1 MSKFTRITISRAR
14 RAITFEQTVSFSDLT
29 PAELAQI
36 EARATPQDPYEILRE
51 RTIALAEY
59 LDCDEATAERII
71 LERV

>member
-1 MSKFTRITISRAR
+1 MPKFTRITISRAR
-14 RAITFEQTVSFSDLT
+14 RTITVEQTVSFSDLA

-36 EARATPQDPYEILRE
+36 EAQATPQDPYEVLRE